1 MKKETSRQHVLFL
14 NKKNLFNWDML
25 EPVVRFTILIFGIT
39 VIVIALQQDMLF
51 HWEFYRMGNKASL
64 LFKYMLFFSSLIF
77 VSSLAFRTYLWFRYR
92 PYDSKQIR
100 NWPEVTVVIPA
111 YNESATIYQTIKSIT
126 QSDYPENKL
135 RIISINDGS
144 TDDTY
149 WYMKKAKREFPGLV
163 KLIYFS
169 QNRGKRKA
177 LFEAYKTINT
187 PFVVTVDSDTLLD
200 PTALKEILSPLILK
214 DHIAAVTGR
223 IKIWNSGANVF
234 TKMLNAHFA
243 MAFDFTRA
251 VQSTFSSVFCLSGAF
266 SAYRNTILQNVLDS
280 WLNQTFLNHT
290 CTYGEDRSLTN
301 HLLRTGYGTFYQ
313 RSAFAFTI
321 IPVQLQKILKML
333 TRWARSNIRESIIFS
348 GFMMSQKR
356 RGNRV
361 LPFIEFFS
369 TVSLIILHFMW
380 FYYFLFS
387 GFIDGHMLFRILA
400 YSILFG
406 FFYML
411 YYLRIEGKKDF
422 PYVVFF
428 SVFSSVFTIWI
439 FTTAGL
445 TITKKSWST
454 R

>member
-1 MKKETSRQHVLFL
+1 
-14 NKKNLFNWDML
+14 L
-25 EPVVRFTILIFGIT
+25 EPVVRFTILVFGVTI
-39 VIVIALQQDMLF
+39 IIIALRQDMLF
-51 HWEFYRMGNKASL
+51 NWEIYRMGNKANL
-64 LFKYMLFFSSLIF
+64 TFKYMLFFSSLIF

-92 PYDSKQIR
+92 PYDSNQVIS
-100 NWPEVTVVIPA
+100 WPEVTVIIPA
-111 YNESATIYQTIKSIT
+111 YNESKTILETISSIYNC
-126 QSDYPENKL
+126 DYPKNKL
-135 RIISINDGS
+135 KIISIDDGS

-149 WYMKKAKREFPGLV
+149 TYMKKAKQKYPDLLE
-163 KLIYFS
+163 LIKFS
-169 QNRGKRKA
+169 KNRGKRKA
-177 LFEAYKTINT
+177 LYEAYKKTNT
-187 PFVVTVDSDTLLD
+187 PFILTVDSDTRLD
-200 PTALKEILSPLILK
+200 SYAIKEILSPLILN
-214 DHIAAVTGR
+214 DQIAAVTGR
-223 IKIWNSGANVF
+223 IKIWNSGANIF

-266 SAYRNTILQNVLDS
+266 SAYRNSILQKVLEK
-280 WLNQTFLNHT
+280 WLNQTFLNKS

-301 HLLRTGYGTFYQ
+301 HLLRTGFGTYYQ
-313 RSAFAFTI
+313 RRAYAFTI
-321 IPVQLQKILKML
+321 IPIQLQNILKML

-348 GFMMSQKR
+348 GFMLNQKR
-356 RGNRV
+356 KGNRV

-369 TVSLIILHFMW
+369 TVSLIILHFLW

-422 PYVVFF
+422 PYIIFF
-428 SVFSSVFTIWI
+428 SIFTSVFTILI

>member
-1 MKKETSRQHVLFL
+1 MKKIPSSQQLL
-14 NKKNLFNWDML
+14 LIKPKSLFNWDMW
-25 EPVVRFTILIFGIT
+25 EPVVRFSILVFGIT
-39 VIVIALQQDMLF
+39 IIAIALKQNMLF
-51 HWEFYRMGNKASL
+51 HWEFYQMGNQASL

-77 VSSLAFRTYLWFRYR
+77 VSSLAFRTYLWFKYR
-92 PYDSKQIR
+92 AYDSAIVE
-100 NWPEVTVVIPA
+100 NWPDITVVIPA
-111 YNESATIYQTIKSIT
+111 YNESEIIYQTICSIT
-126 QSDYPENKL
+126 NSNYPLEKL
-135 RIISINDGS
+135 KIIGIDDGS

-149 WYMKKAKREFPGLV
+149 FHMKKAAEKFPRLV
-163 KLIYFS
+163 ELIKFS
-169 QNRGKRKA
+169 KNQGKRKA
-177 LFEAYKTINT
+177 LYQAYKKSTT
-187 PFVVTVDSDTLLD
+187 PYVITVDSDTRLD
-200 PTALKEILSPLILK
+200 PNAIREIISPLILNEK
-214 DHIAAVTGR
+214 IGAVTGR
-223 IKIWNSGANVF
+223 IKIWNSSANLF

-266 SAYRNTILQNVLDS
+266 SAYRSEVLHQVLEK
-280 WLNQTFLNHT
+280 WLNQKFLNKY

-301 HLLRTGYGTFYQ
+301 LILRSGFGTFYQ
-313 RSAFAFTI
+313 RKAYAFTI

-348 GFMMSQKR
+348 SFMLSEKR
-356 RGNRV
+356 KGNRI
-361 LPFIEFFS
+361 LPFLEFFS
-369 TVSLIILHFMW
+369 TVSLLILHFIW

-387 GFIDGHMLFRILA
+387 GFIDSHLIFRILA

-411 YYLRIEGKKDF
+411 YYLRIEGKRDF
-422 PYVVFF
+422 PYVLIF
-428 SVFSSVFTIWI
+428 SIFSSIFTIWI